1 MDPAQASL
9 IGMGCRFGLLGIF
22 LFHSKLQCNVTI
34 NRMNAEQ
41 LQTHNRNFTDSQLGD
56 NVTINQG
63 DVHHHYPSE
72 RSQPRKPIRL
82 IPYLRNKEFV
92 DRPDLVEKLNTLLPH
107 VPESFNDAALWG
119 LGGSG

>member
-1 MDPAQASL
+1 
-9 IGMGCRFGLLGIF
+9 
-22 LFHSKLQCNVTI
+22 
-34 NRMNAEQ
+34 MNAEQ

-72 RSQPRKPIRL
+72 RPQPRKPVRL

-92 DRPDLVEKLNTLLPH
+92 HRAGLVERLNALLLQYSK
-107 VPESFNDAALWG
+107 SFNDAALWG
-119 LGGSG
+119 LGGSGYVPIYYCTAAVTMQASN